1 MWGLVI
7 LIFLTLYGLMGYY
20 IGRKGWKYLIR
31 KDSPVSK
38 VLFIAALLALIVPFP
53 LSELGKNLLPERIG
67 SWLGIWGG
75 HSMIIVLY
83 LFFLILMLDVVRFI
97 DRLAKFIPPAFKNH
111 HFTPYSLAAAVFLL
125 ATVPVAYGSW
135 NAQHPVVKKYNVHV
149 NKDAG
154 EMKQLRIAMVS
165 DIHYGPVIDTDRLK
179 TLQQMIHQIKP
190 DLVLLA
196 GDITNGPLPPG
207 EDRKLATALGNIKAT
222 YGVYAVPGNHDRDLA
237 ERGSELMQA
246 LKQAGIKVLKDEKVV
261 FPNRFTLIGRDDPHL
276 IREPGRKDLA
286 SLMKGTDSSQPL
298 ILLDHQPIELE
309 QAQKNGIDLMLSGHT
324 HHGQIF
330 PGNWITAMIY
340 ENDWGLL
347 QKGGF
352 YSVVSCGFGTWGPPL
367 RIGNRPE
374 VVEITMNF
382 T

>member
-1 MWGLVI
+1 
-7 LIFLTLYGLMGYY
+7 
-20 IGRKGWKYLIR
+20 
-31 KDSPVSK
+31 
-38 VLFIAALLALIVPFP
+38 
-53 LSELGKNLLPERIG
+53 
-67 SWLGIWGG
+67 
-75 HSMIIVLY
+75 MIIVLY

-207 EDRKLATALGNIKAT
+207 KT
-222 YGVYAVPGNHDRDLA
+222 
-237 ERGSELMQA
+237 
-246 LKQAGIKVLKDEKVV
+246 
-261 FPNRFTLIGRDDPHL
+261 
-276 IREPGRKDLA
+276 
-286 SLMKGTDSSQPL
+286 
-298 ILLDHQPIELE
+298 
-309 QAQKNGIDLMLSGHT
+309 
-324 HHGQIF
+324 
-330 PGNWITAMIY
+330 GNW
-340 ENDWGLL
+340 
-347 QKGGF
+347 
-352 YSVVSCGFGTWGPPL
+352 PL
-367 RIGNRPE
+367 RWEISRHRMASMPFPE
-374 VVEITMNF
+374 TMTAILPNGEAN
-382 T
+382 